1 MTQHVASTPPYA
13 YEDDSART
21 RAVLERFYEAE
32 RAYVAAGGPGRADF
46 SALAACLAPDVVL
59 HQSPGLPY
67 AGAWRGPAGMERFM
81 AVMGRLWRSMQF
93 LEQRQLVDGEEVVVT
108 SRVRFTA
115 RATGRVL
122 TTTIVQL
129 MTVRDGR
136 IREVRPF
143 YWDPAAVA
151 ETCGQD
157 AVREVCG
164 REAGAEPFGPGA
176 GHPA

>member
-1 MTQHVASTPPYA
+1 MTHHDASTPPYA
-13 YEDDSART
+13 SGDDSART

-67 AGAWRGPAGMERFM
+67 AGEWRGPAGMERFM
-81 AVMGRLWRSMQF
+81 AVMGRLWRSMEF
-93 LEQRQLVDGEEVVVT
+93 LEQRQSVDGEEVVVT

-129 MTVRDGR
+129 MTVREGR

-151 ETCGQD
+151 ETCGRE
-157 AVREVCG
+157 AVGEVCG
-164 REAGAEPFGPGA
+164 RGAEA
-176 GHPA
+176 